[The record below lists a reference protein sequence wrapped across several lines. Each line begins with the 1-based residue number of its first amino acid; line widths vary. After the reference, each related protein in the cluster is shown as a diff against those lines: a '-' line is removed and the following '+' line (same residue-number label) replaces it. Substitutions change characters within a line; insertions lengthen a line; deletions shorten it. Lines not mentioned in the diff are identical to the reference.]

1 MLYYFNLM
9 KKYIL
14 LIVAILFVTNCAN
27 LEFVYN
33 KSFRQFEQLKEN
45 TNLIISGDESDEIY
59 GQIVDILGVANSKNP
74 NYNLTI
80 NSTRTD
86 KAEVIEKDATAS
98 KFSIKYNIAYNL
110 YNINKNCKIIEVINI
125 TKDFYDS
132 KSAGYSFGTDLS
144 KKETNTKII
153 SKNINQFISSI
164 DRYGEL
170 NNCSSEN

>member
-1 MLYYFNLM
+1 MLYYYSLM

-14 LIVAILFVTNCAN
+14 LFIAMFFVTSCAN
-27 LEFVYN
+27 LEFVYKN
-33 KSFRQFEQLKEN
+33 SRHVNDLKNN
-45 TNLIISGDESDEIY
+45 TNLFINGDESDDIY
-59 GQIVDILGVANSKNP
+59 IYIIGILESANSNNP
-74 NYNLTI
+74 NYTLSI
-80 NSTRTD
+80 NSKRIEE
-86 KAEVIEKDATAS
+86 ALVVEKDATAS
-98 KFSIKYNIAYNL
+98 KFSIEYTIKYSL

-153 SKNINQFISSI
+153 SKNIDRFISSI